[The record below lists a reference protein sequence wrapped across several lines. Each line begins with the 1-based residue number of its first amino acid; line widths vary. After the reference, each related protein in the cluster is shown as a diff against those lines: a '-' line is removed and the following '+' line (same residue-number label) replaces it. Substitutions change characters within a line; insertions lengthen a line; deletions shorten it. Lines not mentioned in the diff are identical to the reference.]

1 MEKNKGVEKAVALRY
16 DKNRAMAPQVVAGGH
31 GAVAEKIVEIAREAG
46 VYIME
51 DPDLVEILAHVP
63 VGDEIPE
70 ELYQAVAEVLAF
82 VYKVNGSYRE

>member
-1 MEKNKGVEKAVALRY
+1 MEKDKDLEKAVALRY
-16 DKNRAMAPQVVAGGH
+16 DKSRASAPQVVAGGS
-31 GAVAEKIVEIAREAG
+31 GSVAEKIVEIAREAG

-63 VGDEIPE
+63 VGDEIPD

-82 VYKVNGSYRE
+82 VYKVNGFFKE